1 MTDQS
6 KRSAVVG
13 VVYGIIDEG
22 IPVVQW
28 TMGPPLSTYPESLYS
43 EYANTADDQRPSDHD
58 NNN

>member
-13 VVYGIIDEG
+13 VVYGIVDEG
-22 IPVVQW
+22 IPSVQW
-28 TMGPPLSTYPESLYS
+28 TMGSPLSTYPESLYS